1 MTKIQKVSIALIF
14 LMGIVLILSGHY
26 IQKNYLSRPNIVF
39 ILIDA
44 MRADCVDPEKSPNQ
58 ITPFLSELAKKSIY
72 FPHAITPCSW
82 TKPTIATFLTGLPPE
97 KHKVRFSIRHEDPY
111 APVSDVLDDAF
122 LTLPEYLSE
131 NGYETYAMQTNAN
144 LVPLLGFA
152 QGFSNEHFIFGN
164 DAPASIVTE
173 KSLNL
178 ISKAK
183 PPFFLYVHY
192 MDPHLPYIPP
202 PEFLDMFKKTEGLD
216 KAEEKYLEPNAVLNY
231 LAELVY
237 YNVGK
242 RKEPPS
248 HDFSEA
254 ARQELWR
261 RYLAETR
268 FADSETEKLVNT
280 IKKRYSNTI
289 FFILSD
295 HGEEFWE
302 HKGVGHGTSLYEE
315 QIRVPVI
322 IHGRGITPKKIDNVV
337 STAGFAKTITS
348 IIGLTIPSQFEGSNL
363 LKNNGNETVEIV
375 TWGPWADMGLNLKA
389 VLKYPWK
396 LIIDRNNNK
405 VELHNLDDDPRETI
419 NKSREHPE
427 IVKELMKYIQT
438 IPSSQP
444 SEFQENTKAIPTDLK
459 EQLEQLGYL

>member
-1 MTKIQKVSIALIF
+1 MTKLQKVSIAIIL
-14 LMGIVLILSGHY
+14 LLGIVLILFGY
-26 IQKNYLSRPNIVF
+26 YLQKNYLTKPNIVF

-44 MRADCVDPEKSPNQ
+44 MRADCIDPEKSPNP

-72 FPHAITPCSW
+72 YPHAVTPCSW
-82 TKPTIATFLTGLPPE
+82 TKPTIATFLTGLSPE
-97 KHKVRFSIRHEDPY
+97 KHKVRFSVRNEDPS
-111 APVSDVLDDAF
+111 APVSDVLDNTF
-122 LTLPEYLSE
+122 LTLPEYLAE

-192 MDPHLPYIPP
+192 MDPHLPYVPP
-202 PEFLDMFKKTEGLD
+202 REFLDLFEKPQGLD
-216 KAEEKYLEPNAVLNY
+216 EAEEEYIEPDAIMNY
-231 LAELVY
+231 LTELVY

-242 RKEPPS
+242 REEPPS
-248 HDFSEA
+248 HNFSEA
-254 ARQELWR
+254 AKQELWR

-280 IKKRYSNTI
+280 IKKRYPNTI

-302 HKGVGHGTSLYEE
+302 HKGVGHGISLYEE

-322 IHGRGITPKKIDNVV
+322 IHGRGISPKRINNIV

-348 IIGLTIPSQFEGSNL
+348 IIGLTIPSQFEGSDL
-363 LKNNGNETVEIV
+363 LKSNSDETVEV
-375 TWGPWADMGLNLKA
+375 LTWGPWADMGLNLKA
-389 VLKYPWK
+389 ILKYPWK

-405 VELHNLDDDPRETI
+405 VELYNLVDDPKEMV
-419 NKSREHPE
+419 NKSEENPE
-427 IVKELMKYIQT
+427 IVKELIKYIHA
-438 IPSSQP
+438 ISSPQP
-444 SEFQENTKAIPTDLK
+444 SESPENTKAIPTDLK